1 MHMRCPKCG
10 FEQPSAATECGRCG
24 VIFAKSQQAERRPDA
39 DEPLEAM
46 PQRPSYRPA
55 CVPAMPVFVDVV
67 EDGRLGRSELKLLG
81 FGLVSAVVI
90 YAIPFLRFVFS
101 ALVTLFH
108 ELGHAVASWLLGH
121 PAIPA
126 FDFVYGGGFTHM
138 QNFKLPIALAIAAG
152 WGWLGWLVR
161 HNKRALALVIALAA
175 LWLFAVS
182 SEWRRGLVVSSMGH
196 FGEVLLAA
204 TFFYMTLA
212 NVGFKMPEI
221 ERPIAAFAAFF
232 VVIHTIHFA
241 WRLRTDA
248 DFLAWYREGKGGAL
262 MNDLESV
269 ALDLQIHTGLS
280 PGIEG
285 VAGWLI
291 VASFVPFAFALLLF
305 FKRSAVQRVVDS
317 LLTADE

>member
-1 MHMRCPKCG
+1 MRCPKCG
-10 FEQPSAATECGRCG
+10 FEQRDGLRECSRCG
-24 VIFAKSQQAERRPDA
+24 VIFAKSQRLEPQPEREA
-39 DEPLEAM
+39 PLEEL
-46 PQRPSYRPA
+46 PPRPSYRPA
-55 CVPAMPVFVDVV
+55 YIPAAPVLFDSV
-67 EDGRLGRSELKLLG
+67 EDGRLGHSELKILG
-81 FGLVSAVVI
+81 FGLVAAVVV
-90 YAIPFLRFVFS
+90 YVLPFLRFVFS

-108 ELGHAVASWLLGH
+108 EFGHAVASWLLGH

-138 QNFKLPIALAIAAG
+138 QNFKLPIAIAIAAG
-152 WGWLGWLVR
+152 WGWLAWTVR
-161 HNKRALALVIALAA
+161 GNRRTLAIVVALAA

-204 TFFYMTLA
+204 TFFYMALA
-212 NVGFKMPEI
+212 NVGFKLPEI

-248 DFLAWYREGKGGAL
+248 NYLAWYREGKGGAL

-285 VAGWLI
+285 VAGWLLA
-291 VASFVPFAFALLLF
+291 ASLVPFAFALLLF
-305 FKRSAVQRVVDS
+305 FKRSAVQRLVDS
-317 LLTADE
+317 LLTVDE

>member
-1 MHMRCPKCG
+1 MQCPKCG
-10 FEQPSAATECGRCG
+10 FDQRDGQRECLRCG
-24 VIFAKSQQAERRPDA
+24 VIFAKSQRSESGTQPDA
-39 DEPLEAM
+39 FREEIPAR
-46 PQRPSYRPA
+46 PVYRPSF
-55 CVPAMPVFVDVV
+55 VPAPVRVDVV
-67 EDGRLGRSELKLLG
+67 EDGRLGRTELKILG
-81 FGLVSAVVI
+81 FGLASAIVV

-138 QNFKLPIALAIAAG
+138 QNFKLPIAIAIAAG
-152 WGWLGWLVR
+152 WGWLAWLVR
-161 HNKRALALVIALAA
+161 KNVRTLSIVCALAA
-175 LWLFAVS
+175 LWLVAIS

-196 FGEVLLAA
+196 GGEVLLAA
-204 TFFYMTLA
+204 TFFYMALA
-212 NVGFKMPEI
+212 NVGFKMPEL
-221 ERPIAAFAAFF
+221 ERPAAAFAAFF
-232 VVIHTIHFA
+232 VVIHTVHFA

-248 DFLAWYREGKGGAL
+248 DYLASYREGKGGAL

-269 ALDLQIHTGLS
+269 ALDLQIRTGLS

-291 VASFVPFAFALLLF
+291 VASFVPFAFALVLF
-305 FKRSAVQRVVDS
+305 FKRSAVQRLVDS
-317 LLTADE
+317 LLTVDE